1 MRTPLS
7 PFLQQEADAIYA
19 AAQRLAP
26 SQVEEA
32 LRLLECCA
40 VDRGKLIISGV
51 GKSGIIARKLAAT
64 FTSVGL
70 AALYLN
76 PVDALHGD
84 LGVVTRGDVAIL
96 ISNSGQTEE
105 LCLILP
111 HLQRRQVPSIGLL
124 GNIRSRLAG
133 ECQAVLD
140 ASIEREVC
148 PLNLAPTASTAVA
161 MAIGDALAAVWMSR
175 RGVSSEQ
182 FALNHPAGALGKR
195 LTLTVTELMV
205 PTDQL
210 EPLEPHDPLAA
221 VVTHI
226 TRGGIGSCW
235 IESSEQPGQL
245 AGLITDGD
253 LRRALQRHSPE
264 QWSELSAG
272 QLMTVDPIT
281 LPADTL
287 AIDALQL
294 MEHNRRGSA
303 ISVIPIVDSQPRVDA
318 TSATTAPPTA
328 VHGRSHGP
336 RLLGLLRLHDLVQA
350 GLAAGSNGRAKFA
363 SQPDAQYF
371 PRPTRKAA

>member
-1 MRTPLS
+1 MQNPLS

-19 AAQRLAP
+19 AARRLSP
-26 SQVEEA
+26 GPVEEA
-32 LRLLECCA
+32 LLLLERCA

-84 LGVVTRGDVAIL
+84 LGVVARGDVAIL

-105 LCLILP
+105 LCLIVP
-111 HLQRRQVPSIGLL
+111 HLRRRQVPSIGLL
-124 GNIRSRLAG
+124 GNKRSRLA
-133 ECQAVLD
+133 EACQAVLD

-161 MAIGDALAAVWMSR
+161 MAIGDALAAAWMSR

-182 FALNHPAGALGKR
+182 FALNHPAGSLGKR

-205 PTDQL
+205 PSDRL
-210 EPLEPHDPLAA
+210 EPLAPQAPLSA

-235 IESSEQPGQL
+235 VEAPERPGLL

-253 LRRALQRHSPE
+253 LRRALERYSPRE
-264 QWSELSAG
+264 WGELSAG

-281 LPADTL
+281 LPPDRL
-287 AIDALQL
+287 AIEALQL

-303 ISVIPIVDSQPRVDA
+303 ISVIPIVDSGLPLAAPTELPASAQP
-318 TSATTAPPTA
+318 PP
-328 VHGRSHGP
+328 SGP
-336 RLLGLLRLHDLVQA
+336 RLLGLLRLHDLVLA
-350 GLAAGSNGRAKFA
+350 GLPTSLGADARDAAGPTSLR
-363 SQPDAQYF
+363 F
-371 PRPTRKAA
+371 PSTIPAAA